1 MIVTLDEARAV
12 KAKVAA
18 LLQGDPT
25 VNGVGIARLG
35 SGYAVKVN
43 RSEST
48 AAAQLLPDEIDGV
61 PIHVETVGTI
71 HKQREA

>member
-1 MIVTLDEARAV
+1 M

-25 VNGVGIARLG
+25 VNGVGIARLE

-48 AAAQLLPDEIDGV
+48 AAVQLLPDEIDGV